1 MRVFSLLS
9 LSRRPSLSSRLPF
22 VASDAERPP
31 FRPPSNPPFS
41 PRFPRLDSPPS
52 GRYDSRIFEVERETK
67 ATAWEAFVV
76 GARCDSP
83 DRGSDGCVRVN
94 LTNGCGVPAGWS
106 MYSVER
112 FYEAPLVSDVAC
124 ADGAV
129 TLTAHNVFKMNGWH
143 VEPG

>member
-9 LSRRPSLSSRLPF
+9 LSRRPSLSSRLPT
-22 VASDAERPP
+22 VALDAERPP

-129 TLTAHNVFKMNGWH
+129 TLTAHNVFKMNGWR

>member
-1 MRVFSLLS
+1 MRV
-9 LSRRPSLSSRLPF
+9 SLSSLSPVARRFRLVFP
-22 VASDAERPP
+22 VALDAERPP
-31 FRPPSNPPFS
+31 F
-41 PRFPRLDSPPS
+41 SPPS
-52 GRYDSRIFEVERETK
+52 PFPSPLASLARLPALGRYDSRIFEVERETK

-129 TLTAHNVFKMNGWH
+129 TLTAHNVFKMNGWR